1 MKFRKYKWKK
11 KTKNEFDVI
20 QTEKKRRRTNCALHF
35 SSSKKKEIWNRILS
49 VFIGFKDKKELN
61 RLKERYEVFWLVW
74 KRLDVFVRFLCRVFC
89 F

>member
-35 SSSKKKEIWNRILS
+35 SSSKKKEI
-49 VFIGFKDKKELN
+49 
-61 RLKERYEVFWLVW
+61 
-74 KRLDVFVRFLCRVFC
+74 
-89 F
+89 